1 MAVAPQ
7 SLANLRPWTAQDR
20 TQRFGHAHKPRIR
33 LSQYIRA
40 QTNEGEELVDF
51 MVRVM
56 RGEHVEGL
64 GRKPRMRERLLAIE
78 WLALRA
84 YGRPQEHIELDDKSL
99 GTREERLMVIA
110 AMSDEDRAQ
119 LKTIFT
125 RALVARQQ
133 QQRESADSPSDS
145 TSAAPDARP

>member
-7 SLANLRPWTAQDR
+7 SLANLRPWTADDR
-20 TQRFGHAHKPRIR
+20 ARRVGGHANHPRIR

-40 QTNEGEELVDF
+40 QTHEGEELVDF

-78 WLALRA
+78 WLADRA
-84 YGRPQEHIELDDKSL
+84 YGKPREHINLEDGSSL
-99 GTREERLMVIA
+99 GTREQRLLLIA
-110 AMSDEDRAQ
+110 AMPDEDRAL

-125 RALVARQQ
+125 LVAQQ
-133 QQRESADSPSDS
+133 QQGESADSTSDS